1 MGLKRIIQKLK
12 LRYGPQETVIRT
24 LRQMGVRIGARCRI
38 YTANFGSE
46 PWLIKIGDHVCVS
59 NDVTFVNH
67 DLTYPFQDKYES
79 LTSFGPIE
87 IRDNCQI
94 GVRAT
99 ILPHVIIGP
108 NSIVGA
114 CSVVTK
120 DVPPN
125 SVAAGNPAR
134 VLCGI
139 DEFEQKCRERHIDI
153 PKDPEGARRVLEEHF
168 WGQGGGGAG
177 A

>member
-1 MGLKRIIQKLK
+1 MYGMVMRLKRIIQKIK
-12 LRYGPQETVIRT
+12 LRYGSDETVMRT
-24 LRQMGVRIGARCRI
+24 LREMGVQIGERCRI
-38 YTANFGSE
+38 YTWNFGSE
-46 PWLIKIGDHVCVS
+46 PWLVRIGNHVCIS

-99 ILPHVIIGP
+99 ILPHVTIGP
-108 NSIVGA
+108 NAIVGA

-125 SVAAGNPAR
+125 SVVAGNPAR
-134 VLCGI
+134 VICTM
-139 DEFEQKCRERHIDI
+139 DEYEKKCLERHLDI
-153 PKDPEGARRVLEEHF
+153 PKDPEKARRALENQF
-168 WGQGGGGAG
+168 WGK
-177 A
+177 